1 MRHDKFGFAVEI
13 NVPASIADFSI
24 SMDFKGTNSF
34 NMQTWNLEYWNF
46 YKGNTFVVL
55 HSKRS
60 TMDLEDRFSKLI
72 VVEGLSIRKYRKY
85 KLFNKTYNKKR
96 KLLNQMNSFHYFY
109 FFIVKKAYLK
119 NLSI

>member
-1 MRHDKFGFAVEI
+1 
-13 NVPASIADFSI
+13 
-24 SMDFKGTNSF
+24 MDFKGTNSF

-96 KLLNQMNSFHYFY
+96 KMLNQMNSFYYFY
-109 FFIVKKAYLK
+109 I
-119 NLSI
+119 LSYFAVSRI

>member
-13 NVPASIADFSI
+13 NVPASIVDFSI

-85 KLFNKTYNKKR
+85 KLFNKNIIKKE
-96 KLLNQMNSFHYFY
+96 NS
-109 FFIVKKAYLK
+109 
-119 NLSI
+119 